1 MNAEETVREINRIH
15 LDHPQLLG
23 QIAGAVASGGE
34 AGVMLWLSQQ
44 QGDIFAVDII
54 NHFGL
59 TPGRVANIV
68 KRLEQRGYIVRETDA
83 EDLRK
88 SRIRMTGKGTS
99 YADSVSKMMTE
110 NHLRMVRVLG
120 EEDSAHALRIL
131 RKIIAVYESGLEF
144 AVLK

>member
-1 MNAEETVREINRIH
+1 MNAEDTVREINRIH

-23 QIAGAVASGGE
+23 RIAGSFTSGGE

-83 EDLRK
+83 DDLRK
-88 SRIRMTGKGTS
+88 SRICMTGAGTS
-99 YADSVSKMMTE
+99 YADSVSKTMTE
-110 NHLRMVRVLG
+110 NHLRMVHALG

-131 RKIIAVYESGLEF
+131 RKIIMVYESGLKIT
-144 AVLK
+144 ALK